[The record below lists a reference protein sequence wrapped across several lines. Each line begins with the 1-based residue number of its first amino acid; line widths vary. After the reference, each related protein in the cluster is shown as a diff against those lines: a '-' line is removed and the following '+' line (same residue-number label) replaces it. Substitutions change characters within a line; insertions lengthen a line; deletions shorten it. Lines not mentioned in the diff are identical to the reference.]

1 MSIVRHP
8 QSCLDNPLT
17 IPATVAAKKQSE
29 LPITPSCLKVPGMD
43 IDRNELK
50 SCIAHF
56 RTKGNGQCGTDAPL
70 KLCEL
75 KRTVVVVTSRR
86 APDEVKVSC
95 KEVVN
100 AMQWVMDKCSDY
112 GGKYR
117 GSEMGDGKA
126 NEDCRLE
133 YGRQGGRVGGACFS
147 RPTVVSCS
155 AEQADVFGGC
165 RGGLRQ
171 I

>member
-1 MSIVRHP
+1 MIHLVLSFLLLLLSSITAFAQRGVGE
-8 QSCLDNPLT
+8 
-17 IPATVAAKKQSE
+17 PANIYVDTTVAAKKQSE

-112 GGKYR
+112 GGWNTA
-117 GSEMGDGKA
+117 GKA
-126 NEDCRLE
+126 GELVVHVF
-133 YGRQGGRVGGACFS
+133 QGPLLFRVPPSKQVFLAD
-147 RPTVVSCS
+147 
-155 AEQADVFGGC
+155 AEEG
-165 RGGLRQ
+165 
-171 I
+171 